1 MDGLLWSATSHSFVI
16 LRRGVNWGTELDS
29 KSQTRAFWG
38 SVQTE
43 KKEEALFLVPPW
55 REKRREQTSYWW
67 RAIKFC
73 TWYMIKIHHHHSLHI
88 PHLRKKPFSKIGITH
103 QYFGGGFVSRRWWR
117 VWVWPWSGGGMRG
130 VPSRFPR
137 VNYNNRVTTLKLLV
151 VQLGRLNTNMCKNG
165 RQLVKQPFKP
175 GTEKPPQATS
185 DSLSQELSGL

>member
-117 VWVWPWSGGGMRG
+117 EYESDLEVEVAWEECHPGSPGSTTTTGSLPSSCWWS
-130 VPSRFPR
+130 SW
-137 VNYNNRVTTLKLLV
+137 
-151 VQLGRLNTNMCKNG
+151 
-165 RQLVKQPFKP
+165 
-175 GTEKPPQATS
+175 E
-185 DSLSQELSGL
+185 DSTPTCAKMDDN